1 MRNTASRIFAAALG
15 LALTAFVTQA
25 QAQQAGSWPSRPI
38 RFIVGATAGG
48 PTDVVA
54 RIVGAELTS
63 TLGQPIIV
71 DNRPGA
77 GHQIGMTAMANA
89 DPDGYTFGV
98 VTTPFVINPAVY
110 KKMPYETKDLQP
122 VSLLASSPLILVVHP
137 SVPAKSVKELVDLA
151 KAKPGELNMAS
162 AGNVTGPHL
171 AGELFR
177 SMAGIKVQ
185 HVAYRGG
192 PQATT
197 AVIRGEAHFFFDT
210 PSGVM
215 PHVESGAVRALAH
228 TFPVPVAQLPKLP
241 TVAETGFP
249 GYEFHVWTG
258 IVVPAA
264 VPKEIVDR
272 MEAALR
278 KAVQVEAVSNR
289 LVAAGFVPMG
299 TSSKDFGTLIGK
311 ELAKWQ
317 TVVKEAGIAAQ

>member
-1 MRNTASRIFAAALG
+1 MLVLMLRIAAATASIAVSSCVAL
-15 LALTAFVTQA
+15 A
-25 QAQQAGSWPSRPI
+25 QSAGPWPDKPVRL
-38 RFIVGATAGG
+38 IVGAAAGG

-54 RIVGAELTS
+54 RIVANELSGA
-63 TLGQPIIV
+63 LGQTFVV

-89 DPDGYTFGV
+89 EPDGYTFGV
-98 VTTPFVINPAVY
+98 VTTPFVVNPAIY

-122 VSLLASSPLILVVHP
+122 VSLLASSPLVLVVHP
-137 SVPAKSVKELVDLA
+137 AVPAKSVGGLVALA

-197 AVIRGEAHFFFDT
+197 AVIRGEAQFYFDT

-228 TFPVPVAQLPKLP
+228 TFPERIPQLPNLP
-241 TVAETGFP
+241 TVAESGFP
-249 GYEFHVWTG
+249 GFEFHVWTG
-258 IVVPAA
+258 IVAPAA
-264 VPKEIVDR
+264 VPKQIVLR
-272 MEAALR
+272 LESELR
-278 KAVQVEAVSNR
+278 KAVQREGARSR
-289 LVAAGFVPMG
+289 LTAAGFIPMG
-299 TSSKDFGTLIGK
+299 TSSSDFAALIEK
-311 ELAKWQ
+311 ELGKWKRVAQ
-317 TVVKEAGIAAQ
+317 EAGIAEP

>member
-1 MRNTASRIFAAALG
+1 MSVLMLRIAAATASIA
-15 LALTAFVTQA
+15 VTSCVASA
-25 QAQQAGSWPSRPI
+25 QSAGPWPDKPVRL
-38 RFIVGATAGG
+38 IVGAAAGG

-54 RIVGAELTS
+54 RIVANELSGA
-63 TLGQPIIV
+63 LGQTFVV

-89 DPDGYTFGV
+89 EPDGYTFGV
-98 VTTPFVINPAVY
+98 VTTPFVVNPAIY

-122 VSLLASSPLILVVHP
+122 VSLLASSPLVLVVHP
-137 SVPAKSVKELVDLA
+137 AVAAKSVGELVALA

-197 AVIRGEAHFFFDT
+197 AVIRGEAQLYFDT

-215 PHVESGAVRALAH
+215 RRRLFRSRLSCDWNANCATPFSAKA
-228 TFPVPVAQLPKLP
+228 PVAGLSRQ
-241 TVAETGFP
+241 VSSR
-249 GYEFHVWTG
+249 W
-258 IVVPAA
+258 
-264 VPKEIVDR
+264 
-272 MEAALR
+272 ALLR
-278 KAVQVEAVSNR
+278 RILRRS
-289 LVAAGFVPMG
+289 
-299 TSSKDFGTLIGK
+299 
-311 ELAKWQ
+311 
-317 TVVKEAGIAAQ
+317 